1 MARVCLISISGTST
15 ANWQAEGIGEET
27 GPEMLF
33 SLSKLK
39 GKAGASLAADEDAAA
54 PDFDD
59 AADLA
64 TSSSGEEAGA
74 AGAEDEE
81 MDSDEEQRRWAVAD
95 KRAQCSDGVWGEGR
109 AVQLGRLLGRSK
121 QRCTGLSTAGHPA
134 PLSC

>member
-1 MARVCLISISGTST
+1 
-15 ANWQAEGIGEET
+15 
-27 GPEMLF
+27 MLF

-74 AGAEDEE
+74 GGAEDED
-81 MDSDEEQRRWAVAD
+81 MDSDEEQRRWAAAD
-95 KRAQCSDGVWGEGR
+95 KRGECSGGVWEREG
-109 AVQLGRLLGRSK
+109 L
-121 QRCTGLSTAGHPA
+121 CN
-134 PLSC
+134 